1 LSFIVNRM
9 FSDVNVSVGSVA
21 TYAKC
26 SEILIADLLQIY
38 QGKKFNRLRFDRIID
53 MRLWPIRGTLQ

>member
-1 LSFIVNRM
+1 M

-21 TYAKC
+21 TYAKS